1 MAMVGVGLSS
11 AGQIHNALNSLHAP
25 RPLGFVE
32 RASGLAI
39 GLEGLERR
47 LESLVSRIEGHDNQK
62 AMSDVATPTCLGAQ
76 LADAESRL
84 RACMSIVD
92 DLHNRF

>member
-1 MAMVGVGLSS
+1 MAGLSAGVVGYPVSS
-11 AGQIHNALNSLHAP
+11 ASNPLNVP

-32 RASGLAI
+32 RASGLAT

-47 LESLVSRIEGHDNQK
+47 LESLVGRIEGHENQK
-62 AMSDVATPTCLGAQ
+62 AVGQTEVPLGLGSQ